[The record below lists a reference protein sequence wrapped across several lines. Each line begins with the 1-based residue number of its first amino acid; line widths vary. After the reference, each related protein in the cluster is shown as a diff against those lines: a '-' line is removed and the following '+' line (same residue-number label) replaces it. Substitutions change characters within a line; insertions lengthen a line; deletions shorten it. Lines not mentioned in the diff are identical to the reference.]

1 VKKISNFAAAAAASQ
16 TAEAAMATVNP
27 SGALTDANLQRL
39 ASRPVSIADFKAAIW
54 RCRVAAV
61 RRDDSRKGR
70 CRPVD

>member
-1 VKKISNFAAAAAASQ
+1 
-16 TAEAAMATVNP
+16 MATVNP